1 MTSTQAT
8 SPSHQP
14 VASSP
19 LAGLYLVTP
28 DTLDEPGRLADQ
40 VRQALS
46 GGARLVQYRHKGL
59 DPWLRDAQARAVQQ
73 VCRAAGVPF
82 IVNDDL
88 ALAVALNADGV
99 HLGRDDGD
107 PREAR
112 QRLGERAIIGI
123 SCYDDLELARQAER
137 AGASYVAFGAFFP
150 SSTKPDTVQAKPEIL
165 TAARRALR
173 IPVVAIGGITP
184 DNGGLL
190 IAAGAQL
197 LAVVSG
203 VFAQPDLAAA
213 ARAYASLFIAG
224 DPR

>member
-1 MTSTQAT
+1 MTSTPAT
-8 SPSHQP
+8 SHQP
-14 VASSP
+14 VATSP

-28 DTLDEPGRLADQ
+28 DTLDEPDRLADQ
-40 VRQALS
+40 VSHALS

-59 DPWLRDAQARAVQQ
+59 DRALRHAQARAVQQ

-88 ALAVALNADGV
+88 ALAVELDADGV

-107 PREAR
+107 PSEAR

-150 SSTKPDTVQAKPEIL
+150 SSTKPDTVQAKPERL

-224 DPR
+224 DTR